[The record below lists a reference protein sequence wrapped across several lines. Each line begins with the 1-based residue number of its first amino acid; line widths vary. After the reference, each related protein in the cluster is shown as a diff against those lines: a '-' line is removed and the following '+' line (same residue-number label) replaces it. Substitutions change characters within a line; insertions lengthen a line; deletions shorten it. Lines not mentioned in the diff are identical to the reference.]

1 MRGTFAGVLIL
12 GLISNL
18 LNMFNVQSYY
28 QQIFK
33 GVLIV
38 LAVLARRKER

>member
-1 MRGTFAGVLIL
+1 VGVLIL

-18 LNMFNVQSYY
+18 LNMYNVQSYY

-38 LAVLARRKER
+38 LAVLVRRKER